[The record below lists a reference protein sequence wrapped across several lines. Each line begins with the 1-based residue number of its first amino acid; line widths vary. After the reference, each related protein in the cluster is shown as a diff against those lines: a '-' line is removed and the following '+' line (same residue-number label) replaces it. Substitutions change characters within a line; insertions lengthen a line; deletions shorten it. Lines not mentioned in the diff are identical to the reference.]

1 MLNGAGG
8 VMGGSVAPQA
18 SRGVPACTN
27 LAPGIG
33 AGRSLSSRRKSKA
46 EDAIG
51 EVDMSAKGKK
61 DSSKTTCLEVMM

>member
-1 MLNGAGG
+1 
-8 VMGGSVAPQA
+8 MGGSVAPRA

-27 LAPGIG
+27 LALGIG

>member
-1 MLNGAGG
+1 MLNGTGG